1 MSGIPACQVAPGE
14 TIRRDPQAFS
24 TRRRRDMKVEEML
37 SPKGLDVI
45 TIHPDQ
51 SLKEAVVLL
60 VQHDIGALAVVDAD
74 EKVVGM
80 ISERDIMREVARH
93 GGNIRAAVGEVMT
106 SHVVTAA
113 LHDDLKAVIATM
125 SRLHFRHMPVLADGQ
140 LVGILSIRDVVK
152 AQLDEY
158 ESQLANMHAQ
168 GNAAG

>member
-1 MSGIPACQVAPGE
+1 M
-14 TIRRDPQAFS
+14 R
-24 TRRRRDMKVEEML
+24 VEEML

-45 TIHPDQ
+45 TIQPDQ

-74 EKVVGM
+74 GKLVGM

-93 GGNIRAAVGEVMT
+93 GGNIRAAVGDVMT
-106 SHVVTAA
+106 KHVVTAS
-113 LHDDLKAVIATM
+113 LQDDLKAVIATM
-125 SRLHFRHMPVLADGQ
+125 SRLHFRHMPVLADGK

-158 ESQLANMHAQ
+158 ENQLASLRAQ
-168 GNAAG
+168 SGAVG

>member
-1 MSGIPACQVAPGE
+1 
-14 TIRRDPQAFS
+14 
-24 TRRRRDMKVEEML
+24 MKVEEML

-45 TIHPDQ
+45 TIQPDQ

-74 EKVVGM
+74 GKVVGM

-93 GGNIRAAVGEVMT
+93 GGNLRAVVGEVMT
-106 SHVVTAA
+106 RHVVTAT

-125 SRLHFRHMPVLADGQ
+125 SRLHFRHMPVLADGK

-158 ESQLANMHAQ
+158 ERQLESLHAQ
-168 GNAAG
+168 SGAAG